1 METGFDLPLITL
13 LSWIFG
19 HLISSLST
27 LLGVFDLQPLK
38 VMYSC
43 IRDVG
48 TVLSICPL
56 RQLRVL
62 SRWSQGK
69 GNLSGAAVV
78 IFWLS
83 SLWDSWFSPFKVPVL
98 IHRVMWWEQPEESCE
113 AGGHKANGS
122 SDAVPFVALMR
133 PQQRG
138 LLGTGLVLVY

>member
-1 METGFDLPLITL
+1 
-13 LSWIFG
+13 
-19 HLISSLST
+19 
-27 LLGVFDLQPLK
+27 
-38 VMYSC
+38 MYSC

-78 IFWLS
+78 VFWLS

-98 IHRVMWWEQPEESCE
+98 IHRVMR
-113 AGGHKANGS
+113 AARRK
-122 SDAVPFVALMR
+122 L
-133 PQQRG
+133 
-138 LLGTGLVLVY
+138 